1 MWFSGKEQEKPMVG
15 VGTRKIELL
24 LLFWGG
30 GAKTFQKSKMVSRLL
45 KTQRLSKR
53 AIILVFKCNI

>member
-1 MWFSGKEQEKPMVG
+1 MVG

-24 LLFWGG
+24 LLFWWGG
-30 GAKTFQKSKMVSRLL
+30 PKTFQKSKMVSRLL